1 MADHSLRGYLKRRS
15 TVELDSLLA
24 YYLQEE
30 NYANN
35 AHVILEKL
43 HVLEERFEPD
53 AAPDLTHHAKEMLL
67 QYEPKD

>member
-1 MADHSLRGYLKRRS
+1 MADHSLRGYLKRQS

-35 AHVILEKL
+35 EYVILEIL
-43 HVLEERFEPD
+43 RILEERFAPD
-53 AAPDLTHHAKEMLL
+53 TAPDLTHHAKEMLL
-67 QYEPKD
+67 EYEPKD